1 MKSAKTVNGAEP
13 IQQVSKVGP
22 KKHNLLFYLK
32 KDWQLYLLLLI
43 PIAFALIFKYGSM
56 IGLVIAFKDYKIL
69 KGFAGSEW
77 VGFEIFQKVFAMR
90 DFGKSVRNTLLLN
103 GLTLLFGFPM
113 PIILALLLNEVKN
126 KYFKK
131 VTQTLL
137 YLPHFLSF
145 VIIGAIAYQIF
156 GQASGIVNNLI
167 AAGGGTRIPFLQEDT
182 NWLITYV
189 AISVWQSMGWGTII
203 YLAAITS
210 VNTELYEAAT
220 VDGAGRWA
228 QCLNVTLPCIK
239 GTIVTL
245 LIMNLGKI
253 MGGSFE
259 SVYALM
265 NVATTKF
272 TTTIPVIV
280 YNLGIKSGKFS
291 EATAIGLFQSVV
303 GLVLVLAADWIAKR
317 LGEEGLL

>member
-1 MKSAKTVNGAEP
+1 MKYAKSLHLVNKSP
-13 IQQVSKVGP
+13 KVVIPG
-22 KKHNLLFYLK
+22 KRKGLLFYLK
-32 KDWQLYLLLLI
+32 KDWQLYVLLI
-43 PIAFALIFKYGSM
+43 VPLFFALLFKYGSM
-56 IGLVIAFKDYKIL
+56 FGLVIAFKDYKIL

-77 VGFEIFQKVFAMR
+77 VGFDIFQKVFEMR
-90 DFGKSVRNTLLLN
+90 NFAKALRNTLLLN
-103 GLTLLFGFPM
+103 VLTLVVGFPM

-131 VTQTLL
+131 VSQTLL

-156 GQASGIVNNLI
+156 GEANGVINNLI
-167 AAGGGTRIPFLQEDT
+167 AAGGGVRIPFLQEDV

-189 AISVWQSMGWGTII
+189 LINVWQTMGWGTII
-203 YLAAITS
+203 YLAAITG

-228 QCLNVTLPCIK
+228 KCMNITLPSIK
-239 GTIVTL
+239 STIVIL

-259 SVYALM
+259 AVNSLK
-265 NVATTKF
+265 NVATTEF
-272 TTTIPVIV
+272 TTTIPVLV
-280 YNLGIKSGKFS
+280 YQLGISNGKYS

-303 GLVLVLAADWIAKR
+303 GLVLVLGSDFIAKR
-317 LGEEGLL
+317 LGEDGLL

>member
-1 MKSAKTVNGAEP
+1 MKSAKAVKGEKALKTVSP
-13 IQQVSKVGP
+13 VGP
-22 KKHNLLFYLK
+22 KKHGIMFYLK

-43 PIAFALIFKYGSM
+43 PLAFALIFKYGSM
-56 IGLVIAFKDYKIL
+56 AGLVIAFKNYKIL

-77 VGFEIFQKVFAMR
+77 VGFEIFEKVFKMR

-126 KYFKK
+126 KYFKRI
-131 VTQTLL
+131 TQTLL

-156 GQASGIVNNLI
+156 GQATGIVNNII
-167 AAGGGTRIPFLQEDT
+167 AANGGTRIPFLQQDN
-182 NWLITYV
+182 NWLVTYV

-203 YLAAITS
+203 YLAAITG

-228 QCLNVTLPCIK
+228 KCLNVTLPCIK

-259 SVYALM
+259 SVFALM

-272 TTTIPVIV
+272 TTTIPVLV
-280 YNLGIKSGKFS
+280 YNYGIKSGKFS

-303 GLVLVLAADWIAKR
+303 GLILVLAADRVAKK

>member
-1 MKSAKTVNGAEP
+1 MKSAKAVKGEKALKTVSP
-13 IQQVSKVGP
+13 VGP
-22 KKHNLLFYLK
+22 KKHGIMFYIK

-43 PIAFALIFKYGSM
+43 PLAFALIFKYGSM
-56 IGLVIAFKDYKIL
+56 AGLVIAFKNYKIL

-77 VGFEIFQKVFAMR
+77 VGFEIFEKVFKMR

-103 GLTLLFGFPM
+103 GLTLLLGFPM

-131 VTQTLL
+131 ITQTLL

-156 GQASGIVNNLI
+156 GQATGIVNNII
-167 AAGGGTRIPFLQEDT
+167 AANGGVRIPFLQEDN
-182 NWLITYV
+182 NWLVTFV

-203 YLAAITS
+203 YLAAITG

-228 QCLNVTLPCIK
+228 KCMNVTLPCIK

-272 TTTIPVIV
+272 TTTIPVLV
-280 YNLGIKSGKFS
+280 YNYGIKSGKFS

-303 GLVLVLAADWIAKR
+303 GLVLVLAADRVAKK

>member
-1 MKSAKTVNGAEP
+1 MKYAKSLNLVNKSP
-13 IQQVSKVGP
+13 KVAIPG
-22 KKHNLLFYLK
+22 KKKGLLFYLK
-32 KDWQLYLLLLI
+32 KDWQLYVLLLVPLF
-43 PIAFALIFKYGSM
+43 FALLFKYGSM
-56 IGLVIAFKDYKIL
+56 FGLVIAFKDYKIL

-77 VGFEIFQKVFAMR
+77 VGFDIFQKVFEMR
-90 DFGKSVRNTLLLN
+90 NFAKALRNTLLLN
-103 GLTLLFGFPM
+103 VLTLVVGFPM
-113 PIILALLLNEVKN
+113 PIILALLLNEIKS

-156 GQASGIVNNLI
+156 GEANGVVNNLI
-167 AAGGGTRIPFLQEDT
+167 AAGGGARIPFLQEDT

-189 AISVWQSMGWGTII
+189 LINVWQTMGWGTII

-228 QCLNVTLPCIK
+228 KCMNITLPSIK
-239 GTIVTL
+239 STIVIL

-259 SVYALM
+259 AVNSLK
-265 NVATTKF
+265 NVATTEF
-272 TTTIPVIV
+272 TTTIPVLV
-280 YNLGIKSGKFS
+280 YQLGISNGKYS

-303 GLVLVLAADWIAKR
+303 GLVLVLGSDFIAKR
-317 LGEEGLL
+317 LGEDGLL